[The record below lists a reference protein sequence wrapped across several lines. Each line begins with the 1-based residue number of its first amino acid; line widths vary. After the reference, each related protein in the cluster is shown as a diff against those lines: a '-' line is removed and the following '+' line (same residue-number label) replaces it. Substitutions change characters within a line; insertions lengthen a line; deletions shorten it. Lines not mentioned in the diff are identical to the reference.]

1 MTFVG
6 VTAMLLSLL
15 AIAWFSPIKSNF
27 RLGLFLV
34 IVILH
39 LAATF
44 IYYIYVQSNDADTAL
59 YYYDVYGFYTR
70 GFGLST
76 TFVIWLTQTLIRLIG
91 GTYLDY
97 FLLYQVLG
105 IWGLALV
112 FRTMEEIADT
122 LGTSVPPLMLAL
134 MFLPGM
140 YFWTAAIGKDAP
152 LFLACA
158 MVVWASFSIST
169 RWMWFG
175 VAIGIMVLIRA
186 HVAFATVAALAIAM
200 VTGRGVPNVARFA
213 LFAVAIVSG
222 WWILGTLQSELNADL
237 SSIGGIAGF
246 VETQTSQAT
255 IGVDD
260 SLRNAPFLIK
270 LLSLIYRPFFVD
282 TNNIFGLV
290 ASVQNVAMLAIT
302 FVIVRNFRLFRKI
315 FSASL
320 PIRFATI
327 HFIGINM
334 MLTLGY
340 YNVGLGLR
348 QREMATPALLALF
361 GALYTAAWLQ
371 NSARTNSVVPMMPT
385 AR

>member
-59 YYYDVYGFYTR
+59 YYYDVYGFYAR

-122 LGTSVPPLMLAL
+122 LGTSVPPLMFAL

-186 HVAFATVAALAIAM
+186 HIAFATVAALAIAM

-237 SSIGGIAGF
+237 SSIDGIAGF

-327 HFIGINM
+327 HFIGINL

-385 AR
+385 TR